1 MSDKKTV
8 SIDVS
13 SSGSGSG
20 SGGTLSN
27 IPEIIDPGI
36 TIPIYE
42 EDYQPISNDGSSSSS
57 TQVDQQQPQKLG
69 SYRARAGKFSNTLS
83 NLLPSIS
90 AKLHHSKK
98 APQGKTGEDLSNSSS
113 IESTVGSKNIHNTPA
128 KNKSFIPSFGTVTL
142 ERNGNLTPPQEMDK
156 LVHFPESGYLMNPP
170 RTSNDSFT
178 FGQNTSNKISRTRN
192 NTMTSQITSMSS
204 TAPNPTSSSIIWSTN
219 PSPNDPLQQH
229 LFQQFNGSTT
239 NSNMISTSPLHE
251 YSTNTA
257 YFDSII
263 PSGVT
268 PAGVSIPNNAAG
280 APTGSMS
287 NNGILSNSMSTPNG
301 KTLGIP
307 NSMWS
312 NNNLNNRPRSHSNA
326 SSIYTDAPLYEQA
339 PRSRATSAYTL
350 SQGQANTLPDTPLIE
365 DDVDPRS
372 INWVT
377 TDPIVPPI
385 NQISNLLPTNTIS
398 ISNVFSL
405 QQQQP
410 QLLNTIN
417 LTSASLATLCS
428 KYGTVISARTLK
440 SLNMALVEF
449 ESVDSAIRAYEALQG
464 KEVSVIGAPSSVS
477 FAKVLPM
484 HAQPPHVMVS
494 PMTGMNG
501 SENMQQPLLQEQL
514 FNGTVSFQQQGN
526 VSMPVFNQQQPQ
538 PQQPQQSQ
546 TSAPPA
552 PQQQQQQDQ
561 HAGLQ
566 LSQNFNHSFT
576 HVSPN
581 DKEQCPFPLPP
592 PSFSEQEASLKDT
605 LDSFETPY
613 DQTQTTHII
622 NNALKHKGTA
632 ETNNFGP
639 LPDPMTTRDFDA
651 PKLRELRKNIDANLL
666 SDLEI
671 EQLAMAMLDE
681 LPELS
686 SDYLGNTIVQK
697 LFTHSSDIIKD
708 IMLRK
713 TSKYLTS
720 MGVHKNGTWAC
731 QKMITMARTPRQ
743 IMLVT
748 KGVENYCTP
757 LFNDQ
762 FGNYVI
768 QCVLKFGFP
777 WNSFIFESIIANF
790 STIAQNRYGARAVRA
805 CLEAHDI
812 ITTEQTLVIG
822 AMIVLYAEYLATNS
836 NGTLLVSWF
845 LDTCTLSH
853 RHSILAPKLF
863 SHIVELCRHRLASL
877 TVLKVLNYRGD
888 DTVRN
893 DILDEIFGDLTSDEP
908 AQALHQILCD
918 TNYGPTFIYKVLTMS
933 LLEGDVRA
941 NVVKKVRQVLLETTP
956 SQQHRRLMEEVGL
969 MPANASSQSGQ
980 GKHRSSIS
988 QVFNQDGTHL
998 RGLSVSSVRSNGS
1011 RHNNLVPTTSSGQV
1025 SAQTTNSATNNNTN
1039 NTNNTINNNNNNNNM
1054 GWNPNATGYMNYPG
1068 MFPTY
1073 HPNGYPVNNDDISSQ
1088 FDMLTMNN
1096 STHLSLPQLSLTN
1109 QNNTTNLIYPV
1120 KSNTSQDKP
1129 HTMYG

>member
-1 MSDKKTV
+1 MSNKKPLSTD
-8 SIDVS
+8 S
-13 SSGSGSG
+13 
-20 SGGTLSN
+20 GTLSN

-42 EDYQPISNDGSSSSS
+42 EDVVSSSNSS
-57 TQVDQQQPQKLG
+57 THVDQQQPQKLG

-98 APQGKTGEDLSNSSS
+98 APHGKSTDDDSPSNNSS
-113 IESTVGSKNIHNTPA
+113 ESTVGSKNTHSTPA
-128 KNKSFIPSFGTVTL
+128 KGKSFVPSFGTVTL
-142 ERNGNLTPPQEMDK
+142 DGTGALTPPHDLEK
-156 LVHFPESGYLMNPP
+156 LVHFPDSNYLMNQP
-170 RTSNDSFT
+170 RTSSDSFT
-178 FGQNTSNKISRTRN
+178 FNTNLPHQISRTRN
-192 NTMTSQITSMSS
+192 NTMSSQITSMSS
-204 TAPNPTSSSIIWSTN
+204 IPPNPGSSSVIWSTN
-219 PSPNDPLQQH
+219 QSPSDQLQQQYI
-229 LFQQFNGSTT
+229 FQQFSSGT
-239 NSNMISTSPLHE
+239 NNANINNSSPLHE

-257 YFDSII
+257 YFDTLI
-263 PSGVT
+263 PS
-268 PAGVSIPNNAAG
+268 SNANATNGG
-280 APTGSMS
+280 AP
-287 NNGILSNSMSTPNG
+287 INSSGGNLPAPITNINTSNG
-301 KTLGIP
+301 KNLTVP
-307 NSMWS
+307 NSVWANTNS
-312 NNNLNNRPRSHSNA
+312 TNRPRSQSNA
-326 SSIYTDAPLYEQA
+326 SSIYTDAPLYEQP

-350 SQGQANTLPDTPLIE
+350 SQPPDVPLIS

-410 QLLNTIN
+410 QLINTIN

-440 SLNMALVEF
+440 GLNMALVEF
-449 ESVDSAIRAYEALQG
+449 DSVESAIRAFETLQG
-464 KEVSVIGAPSSVS
+464 KEVSVIGAPSTVS

-484 HAQPPHVMVS
+484 HQQPPQVVVS
-494 PMTGMNG
+494 PNG
-501 SENMQQPLLQEQL
+501 GTMGPDAVAQPLLQEQL
-514 FNGTVSFQQQGN
+514 FNGTVSFQQQGSM
-526 VSMPVFNQQQPQ
+526 SMPVFNQQQQ
-538 PQQPQQSQ
+538 E
-546 TSAPPA
+546 
-552 PQQQQQQDQ
+552 QQQQAL
-561 HAGLQ
+561 HI
-566 LSQNFNHSFT
+566 SPNFNHSFV
-576 HVSPN
+576 HVSQN
-581 DKEQCPFPLPP
+581 EKEQCPFPLPP
-592 PSFSEQEASLKDT
+592 PSFNDQEKSLQEI
-605 LDSFETPY
+605 LDSFNTPY
-613 DQTQTTHII
+613 DHIQTKHII

-632 ETNNFGP
+632 ETSNFGP
-639 LPDPMTTRDFDA
+639 LPDPLTTRDFDA
-651 PKLRELRKNIDANLL
+651 PKLRELRKNIDANLMT
-666 SDLEI
+666 DLEI

-790 STIAQNRYGARAVRA
+790 WTIAQNRYGARAVRA

-812 ITTEQTLVIG
+812 ITNEQTLVIG

-845 LDTCTLSH
+845 LDTCVLPS

-863 SHIVELCRHRLASL
+863 THIVELCRHRLASL

-888 DTVRN
+888 DTVRK
-893 DILDEIFGDLTSDEP
+893 DILDEIFGDITSEEP

-918 TNYGPTFIYKVLTMS
+918 TNYGPTFVYKVLTMS
-933 LLEGDVRA
+933 LLEGDVRTH
-941 NVVKKVRQVLLETTP
+941 VIKQVRQVLLEAAP

-969 MPANASSQSGQ
+969 TPASTQQQGGQ
-980 GKHRSSIS
+980 AKQRSSIS
-988 QVFNQDGTHL
+988 QVFNPDGTHL

-1011 RHNNLVPTTSSGQV
+1011 RQNVLVPTTSAGQT
-1025 SAQTTNSATNNNTN
+1025 SASSATNS
-1039 NTNNTINNNNNNNNM
+1039 NM
-1054 GWNPNATGYMNYPG
+1054 TWSANPAGYMNYPG
-1068 MFPTY
+1068 MFPGFGSGN
-1073 HPNGYPVNNDDISSQ
+1073 NGYAVNNDDLATQ
-1088 FDMLTMNN
+1088 FDMLTLNN
-1096 STHLSLPQLSLTN
+1096 GTHLSLPQLSLTN
-1109 QNNTTNLIYPV
+1109 HNNTTNLMYPA
-1120 KSNTSQDKP
+1120 KSNNSQDAGSNG
-1129 HTMYG
+1129 HGLYG